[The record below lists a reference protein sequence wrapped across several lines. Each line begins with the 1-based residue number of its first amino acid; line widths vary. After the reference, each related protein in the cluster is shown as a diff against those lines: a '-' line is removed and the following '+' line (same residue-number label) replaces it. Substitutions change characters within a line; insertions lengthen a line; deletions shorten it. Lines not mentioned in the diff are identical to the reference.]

1 VRLGLLLFAAFVAI
15 LLVSFSYPASLVAA
29 RLRIVYLESAEEP
42 LADTA
47 NILAALAGEALE
59 RGDFK
64 PDALYD
70 TASRVAARELS
81 AQIYEVLKERVD
93 LDVYITDKSGKV
105 LFDSR
110 GRQHLGADFSRWRD
124 VSLTLEGRYGARVG
138 GGSGGDPSLPRVLY
152 VAAPI
157 MVHGAIAGSLTVAK
171 PTTSVSRFLQSVRP
185 RLIMLGLFAV
195 GCATTLAFVM
205 SLWLTEQLRRLIRYA
220 DDVREGRRVPFPK
233 LARTELL
240 QMGLAFERMR
250 VALAGQAYIEQYVR
264 ALTHE
269 IKSPISA
276 IRGAAEIL
284 ETPALEPAQRA
295 RFLGNIQHESLRI
308 QDLVDRMLELSELEV
323 RRALPERTDVAL
335 GAVVRTILEALQPML
350 AQKQLRVS
358 LELEAEVAVRGDP
371 FLLHMALSNLIK
383 NAVEFSP
390 SGGCVRVRCR
400 RQGDVV
406 GVEIEDEGPG
416 IPEFAKERIFERF
429 YSLARP
435 DTGKKSTGLG
445 LNFVKE
451 IAALHH
457 GEVQVENREGRGLRA
472 RLTLP
477 AA

>member
-1 VRLGLLLFAAFVAI
+1 VRLGLLLFAAFIAI
-15 LLVSFSYPASLVAA
+15 LVVSFAYPASLIAA

-59 RGDFK
+59 RGDFE
-64 PDALYD
+64 PDVLYG
-70 TASRVAARELS
+70 TASRVASRELS

-93 LDVYITDKSGKV
+93 LDVYITDKNGKV

-110 GRQHLGADFSRWRD
+110 GKGSIGADFSRWRD

-157 MVHGAIAGSLTVAK
+157 VVHGAIAGSLTVAK

-185 RLIMLGLFAV
+185 RLVMLGLVAI
-195 GCATTLAFVM
+195 GCATSLAFVM

-220 DDVREGRRVPFPK
+220 DDVRQGRRVPFPK

-323 RRALPERTDVAL
+323 RRALPERASVAL
-335 GAVVRTILEALQPML
+335 GPVVRTILEALQPML
-350 AQKQLRVS
+350 AQKQLRIT
-358 LELEAEVAVRGDP
+358 LELEADVGVRGDA

-390 SGGCVRVRCR
+390 HGGCVRVRCR
-400 RQGDVV
+400 REAELVS
-406 GVEIEDEGPG
+406 VEIEDEGPG
-416 IPEFAKERIFERF
+416 IPDFAKQRVFERF

-457 GEVQVENREGRGLRA
+457 GEVHVENREEHGLRA

-477 AA
+477 VG